1 MKFSELSYKRPDLD
15 QVKKEYDHLLN
26 TFKESASASEAKKTL
41 LDYYALSDKVSSM
54 GVISSVRH
62 SIDTKDPFYDEEN
75 TFFDKEGP
83 SLQKYSKEMATL
95 LLNSPFRS
103 ELEKDLGSLLFDQ
116 AELDEKTFDD
126 QILEDLQVENK
137 RVSDYEKL
145 LAGAEIDFE
154 GKIYNLSQMSPFTQ
168 SLDRATR
175 KSAQEAVS
183 KFFEENEEALDTIYD
198 DLVQIRTRIA
208 KKLGYESFVQLA
220 YHRLGRTDYTSKE
233 VKVYRDQIYETIVPM
248 VKDLTDRKSKR
259 LGIKDLKY
267 YDLGLSYLTG
277 NPTPKGSKDDLVDA
291 ALKMYHEMHPET
303 GSFFQMMVDQ
313 ELMDLESKPG
323 KQGGG
328 YCTFIPSNQTPF
340 IFANFNGTSH
350 DVDVLTH
357 EAGHAFQSYQ
367 SKDLLPP
374 YRWPTLEAAEI
385 HSMSMEFLAW
395 PYVDAFFKE
404 DTEKYKFSHLSGA
417 LSFLPYGV
425 AVDEFQHA
433 IYENPAMSKEARK
446 QTWRA
451 IEKKYLPY
459 KDYEDNAF
467 LDKGTFWYRQGHIFS
482 VPFYYI
488 DYTLAQ
494 VVALQYFM
502 ASTNDYQKALESY
515 VRLCKLGGSKTFT
528 ELIESAG
535 LDNPFEKG
543 TVEKIAGTIEETLKA
558 IDDTKL

>member
-1 MKFSELSYKRPDLD
+1 MKFSELKYERPNLD
-15 QVKKEYDHLLN
+15 RVKKEFESILDR
-26 TFKESASASEAKKTL
+26 FKDSHRKEDAKQSL
-41 LDYYALSDKVSSM
+41 FEYYALSDEVSSM
-54 GVISSVRH
+54 GVLSSVRH
-62 SIDTKDPFYDEEN
+62 SINTKDAFYDEEN
-75 TFFDKEGP
+75 SFFDKEGP
-83 SLQKYSKEMATL
+83 TLQKYRKEMATS

-103 ELEKDLGSLLFDQ
+103 DLEKELGTLLFDQ
-116 AELDEKTFDD
+116 AELNEKTFDESV
-126 QILEDLQVENK
+126 LEDLQLENK

-145 LAGAEIDFE
+145 LASAEIPFE
-154 GKIYNLSQMSPFTQ
+154 GKVYNLSQMSPFTQ
-168 SLDRATR
+168 SLERSTR
-175 KSAQEAVS
+175 KSAQEAIS
-183 KFFEENEEALDTIYD
+183 KFFEDNEDALDTIYD

-208 KKLGYESFVQLA
+208 KKLGYSTFVELA
-220 YHRLGRTDYTSKE
+220 YHRLGRTDYTAKE

-248 VKDLTDRKSKR
+248 VKDLTDRKAKR
-259 LGIKDLKY
+259 LGIDDLKY
-267 YDLGLSYLTG
+267 YDLSLSYLTG
-277 NPTPKGSKDDLVDA
+277 NPTPKGTKDELVNE
-291 ALKMYHEMHPET
+291 ALKMYHDMHPET
-303 GSFFQMMVDQ
+303 GAFFQLMVDN
-313 ELMDLESKPG
+313 ELMDLEAKPG

-357 EAGHAFQSYQ
+357 EAGHAFQVYQ

-417 LSFLPYGV
+417 ISFLPYGV

-433 IYENPAMSKEARK
+433 IYENPEMSKDERK
-446 QTWRA
+446 QTWRM

-459 KDYEDNAF
+459 KDYDDNAF
-467 LDKGTFWYRQGHIFS
+467 FDKGTFWYRQSHIFS

-494 VVALQYFM
+494 VVALQYFT
-502 ASTNDYQKALESY
+502 ASREDYEKALQSY
-515 VRLCKLGGSKTFT
+515 VKLCKLGGSKTFT
-528 ELIESAG
+528 ELIQHAQ

-558 IDDTKL
+558 IDDKKL

>member
-1 MKFSELSYKRPDLD
+1 MKFSELSYQRPDMAS
-15 QVKKEYDHLLN
+15 VKQEYETIILS
-26 TFKESASASEAKKTL
+26 FKESKNEDEAL
-41 LDYYALSDKVSSM
+41 EALMNYYALGDKVSSM

-62 SIDTKDPFYDEEN
+62 SINTKDPFYDEEN

-83 SLQKYSKEMATL
+83 ALQKYSKEMATL
-95 LLNSPFRS
+95 LLKSPYR
-103 ELEKDLGSLLFDQ
+103 EALESKLGSLLFDQ
-116 AELDEKTFDD
+116 AELNEKTFDES
-126 QILEDLQVENK
+126 ILEDLQNENK
-137 RVSDYEKL
+137 RVSDYDKL
-145 LAGAEIDFE
+145 LASAEIEFE
-154 GKIYNLSQMSPFTQ
+154 GQTYNLSQMSPFTQ
-168 SLDRATR
+168 SLDRKTR

-183 KFFEENEEALDTIYD
+183 SFFEENEEALDTIYD

-208 KKLGYESFVQLA
+208 KKLGYETFVDLA

-233 VKVYRDQIYETIVPM
+233 VKVYRDGIYQTIVPI
-248 VKDLTDRKSKR
+248 VKELTDRKSKR
-259 LGIKDLKY
+259 LGINDLKY

-277 NPTPKGSKDDLVDA
+277 NPTPKGDKDFQVEQ
-291 ALKMYHEMHPET
+291 ALKMYHDMHPET
-303 GSFFQMMVDQ
+303 GAFFQMMVDQ

-395 PYVDAFFKE
+395 PYIDSFFKE

-425 AVDEFQHA
+425 AVDEFQHL
-433 IYENPAMSKEARK
+433 IYENPEMSKEDRK
-446 QTWRA
+446 KAWRD

-459 KDYEDNAF
+459 KDYDDSAF
-467 LDKGTFWYRQGHIFS
+467 LEKGTFWYRQGHIFS

-494 VVALQYFM
+494 VVALQYFL
-502 ASTNDYQKALESY
+502 ASRENYQNALDSY
-515 VRLCKLGGSKTFT
+515 VALCKLGGSKTFT
-528 ELIESAG
+528 ELIQEAH
-535 LDNPFEKG
+535 LENPFEKN
-543 TVEKIAGTIEETLKA
+543 TVKNIAGKISEILKA
-558 IDDTKL
+558 IDDSKL

>member
-248 VKDLTDRKSKR
+248 VKDLTDRKSNR

-277 NPTPKGSKDDLVDA
+277 NPTPKGTKDELVSA

-328 YCTFIPSNQTPF
+328 YCTFIPSNQRPF

-528 ELIESAG
+528 ELIELAG

>member
-248 VKDLTDRKSKR
+248 VKDLTDRKSNR

-277 NPTPKGSKDDLVDA
+277 NPTPKGTKDELVSA